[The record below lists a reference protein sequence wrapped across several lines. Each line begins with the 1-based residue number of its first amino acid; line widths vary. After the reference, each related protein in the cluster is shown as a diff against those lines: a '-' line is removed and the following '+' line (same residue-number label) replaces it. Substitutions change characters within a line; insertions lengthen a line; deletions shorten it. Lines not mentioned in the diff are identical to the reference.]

1 MAALAEID
9 FEKGN
14 YEKSRQTFNKILK
27 DDPYNLI
34 SLFYLGKI
42 SEQSHRLEE
51 AQAYYLKCLKIKP
64 RFRKCRRALNFLEKR
79 IKKKQYAK
87 F

>member
-1 MAALAEID
+1 MVALAELD

-34 SLFYLGKI
+34 SLFYLGKL

-51 AQAYYLKCLKIKP
+51 AQAYYL
-64 RFRKCRRALNFLEKR
+64 
-79 IKKKQYAK
+79 
-87 F
+87 